1 MTQADRRRSGRSV
14 LVTGASRGIG
24 RSIASSFAVAG
35 DRVAVSARTADVLDI
50 LASEL
55 GGWSIP
61 CDLTDAADV
70 DRMARAVTE
79 WAGGPPDVVVAA
91 AGVFTLAPVASTT
104 EEALAVNV
112 DVNLVGAIRLVRA
125 FLPGMLARGSG
136 SIVVIGSVAGRRA
149 FPGNA
154 AYSASKFGLRGFH
167 EVLLEE
173 IRGTGVTA
181 TLVEP
186 GAVDTTIWDRIDR
199 DAHPGLPERDAM
211 LDPIDVAEAVRFV
224 VDRGP
229 GIRIPYLPIESA

>member
-1 MTQADRRRSGRSV
+1 MTAIVRDGPVRTV

-24 RSIASSFAVAG
+24 RSIAQLFARAG
-35 DRVAVSARTADVLDI
+35 DRVALSARSVDDLES
-50 LASEL
+50 LANEI
-55 GGWSIP
+55 GGRSVP
-61 CDLTDAADV
+61 CDVTSADDV
-70 DRMARAVTE
+70 DRMAQEVVR

-91 AGVFTLAPVASTT
+91 AGVFTLAPVGDTA
-104 EEALAVNV
+104 EEDLEANLAVN
-112 DVNLVGAIRLVRA
+112 LAGTIRVARA
-125 FLPGMLARGSG
+125 FLPGMLERGTG
-136 SIVVIGSVAGRRA
+136 TVVAVGSVAGRKA

-199 DAHPGLPERDAM
+199 VRNPGLPERASM
-211 LDPIDVAEAVRFV
+211 LDPTAVAEAVLFV

-229 GIRIPYLPIESA
+229 GVQIPYLPIEPA